1 MHHLRDKKPNLES
14 YLKHSLWVNREKD
27 QVKIGYPAGSP
38 FIALLKREENLKV
51 LAAECG
57 GLLGKPVS
65 IEVLAVQESGQKSD
79 PAAGL
84 TVNPMK
90 LDSLSLVKKVQE
102 TLEGKVIEV
111 KELT

>member
-1 MHHLRDKKPNLES
+1 
-14 YLKHSLWVNREKD
+14 
-27 QVKIGYPAGSP
+27 
-38 FIALLKREENLKV
+38 
-51 LAAECG
+51 
-57 GLLGKPVS
+57 
-65 IEVLAVQESGQKSD
+65 VLAVQESGQKSD